1 MHRPMHRNLHQF
13 RTDKEQSWR
22 EITLLKRTEEKAR
35 NEATQAQAR
44 ADKLQDSLEQAQSD
58 LAGAR
63 EELAGI
69 KVEADKL
76 IAG

>member
-1 MHRPMHRNLHQF
+1 MKPHRPRP
-13 RTDKEQSWR
+13 
-22 EITLLKRTEEKAR
+22 
-35 NEATQAQAR
+35 
-44 ADKLQDSLEQAQSD
+44 DKLQDSLEQAQSD